1 MHFHRPLLLVATLF
15 GAAGVALA
23 ALGSHSGEANISI
36 AASFLQ
42 LHAAALVALSL
53 LPAGRLFRFGPWV
66 LAVGTLLFS
75 GDLVAR
81 SQLGSALFP
90 MAAPLGGS
98 AMILGWL
105 LVAIGALLTRETK

>member
-1 MHFHRPLLLVATLF
+1 MTLNRPLLLIAALY

-23 ALGSHSGEANISI
+23 ALGSHSGEVNIAT

-42 LHAAALVALSL
+42 LHAAALLAMSF
-53 LPAGRLFRFGPWV
+53 LPAGWQFRLGPVV
-66 LAVGTLLFS
+66 LALGTLLFA
-75 GDLVAR
+75 GDLIAR

-90 MAAPLGGS
+90 MAAPIGGG

-105 LVAIGALLTRETK
+105 LVAAGALFVRQNR

>member
-1 MHFHRPLLLVATLF
+1 MRFRRPLLLVATLF

-23 ALGSHSGEANISI
+23 ALGSHTADANIAI

-53 LPAGRLFRFGPWV
+53 LPASRLFRIGPWV
-66 LAVGTLLFS
+66 LAVGTLLFA

-81 SQLGSALFP
+81 SQLGAALFP
-90 MAAPLGGS
+90 MAAPLGGG
-98 AMILGWL
+98 AMIVGWL
-105 LVAIGALLTRETK
+105 LIAAGALFTRQDR

>member
-1 MHFHRPLLLVATLF
+1 MRFHRPLLLIATLF

-23 ALGSHSGEANISI
+23 ALGSHSADTNIAI

-53 LPAGRLFRFGPWV
+53 LPTSRMFRLGPWV
-66 LAVGTLLFS
+66 LAVGTLLFA

-81 SQLGSALFP
+81 SQLGAALFP
-90 MAAPLGGS
+90 MAAPLGGG
-98 AMILGWL
+98 AMMLGWL
-105 LVAIGALLTRETK
+105 LVAAGAFLTRQES

>member
-1 MHFHRPLLLVATLF
+1 MDFYRPLVLVAALF

-23 ALGSHSGEANISI
+23 ALGSHTGAPNIAI

-42 LHAAALVALSL
+42 LHAAALLGMSF
-53 LPAGRLFRFGPWV
+53 LPPGRLFRLGPWV
-66 LAVGTLLFS
+66 LVVGTLLFA

-90 MAAPLGGS
+90 MAAPLGGG

-105 LVAIGALLTRETK
+105 LVAAGAVFTRRG

>member
-1 MHFHRPLLLVATLF
+1 MRFHRPLLLIATLF

-23 ALGSHSGEANISI
+23 ALGSHSADTNIAI

-53 LPAGRLFRFGPWV
+53 LPAGRLLRLGPWA
-66 LAVGTLLFS
+66 LAAGTLLFA

-90 MAAPLGGS
+90 MAAPLGGG
-98 AMILGWL
+98 AMIVGWL
-105 LVAIGALLTRETK
+105 LVAAGALFTRQDR

>member
-1 MHFHRPLLLVATLF
+1 MRFHRPLLLVAALF

-23 ALGSHSGEANISI
+23 ALGSHAADTNIAI

-53 LPAGRLFRFGPWV
+53 LPIIGLFRFGPWV
-66 LAVGTLLFS
+66 LATGTLLFS

-90 MAAPLGGS
+90 MAAPVGGG
-98 AMILGWL
+98 AMIAGWL
-105 LVAIGALLTRETK
+105 LIAAGALLVGKER

>member
-1 MHFHRPLLLVATLF
+1 MRFHRPLLIVATLF
-15 GAAGVALA
+15 GASGVALA
-23 ALGSHSGEANISI
+23 ALGSHSADTNVAI

-53 LPAGRLFRFGPWV
+53 LPAGRLFRLGPWV
-66 LAVGTLLFS
+66 LALGTVLFA

-81 SQLGSALFP
+81 SQFGAALFP
-90 MAAPLGGS
+90 MAAPLGGG

-105 LVAIGALLTRETK
+105 LVAAGAVVTRPES

>member
-1 MHFHRPLLLVATLF
+1 MRFHRPLLFIATLF

-23 ALGSHSGEANISI
+23 ALGSHSADSNISI

-53 LPAGRLFRFGPWV
+53 LPKGRLLRLGPWV
-66 LAVGTLLFS
+66 LAVGTLLFA
-75 GDLVAR
+75 GDLITR

-90 MAAPLGGS
+90 MAAPLGGG

-105 LVAIGALLTRETK
+105 LVATGALLTRQES